1 MSKEKTSFGQSDI
14 VRLSDE
20 DAATELLE
28 RAVTGLW
35 EVVNE
40 LTRFRRTT
48 RQNYRVTIF
57 GSARLKPGT
66 PAYDGVKQLA
76 AELTKM
82 GCDIISGGGPGLMQ
96 AANEGAQ
103 SIEKATHRSVGIRV
117 ELPFEQE
124 ELLERAVTG
133 LWEVVNDLT
142 RFRRTTRQ
150 NYRVTIFGSARLKS
164 GTPPYDGVKQLA
176 AELTKMGCD
185 IISGGGPGLMQAANE
200 GAQSIEKATHRSVG
214 IRVELPFEQEI
225 NPFVGQAYEH
235 RTFFSRLHHFMIISD
250 AFVVVPGG
258 IGTLLELSLAWQL
271 LQVRKLY
278 NTPLILV
285 GKMWAELVEWSRRSM
300 LQKGNELAS
309 EIDFT
314 IPHCV
319 NTIDECR
326 RAHPRKP
333 RRLAR
338 RAEDD
343 VDSRS
348 LIRGLR

>member
-103 SIEKATHRSVGIRV
+103 SIEKAI
-117 ELPFEQE
+117 
-124 ELLERAVTG
+124 
-133 LWEVVNDLT
+133 
-142 RFRRTTRQ
+142 
-150 NYRVTIFGSARLKS
+150 
-164 GTPPYDGVKQLA
+164 
-176 AELTKMGCD
+176 
-185 IISGGGPGLMQAANE
+185 
-200 GAQSIEKATHRSVG
+200 HRSVG

-250 AFVVVPGG
+250 AFVVV
-258 IGTLLELSLAWQL
+258 
-271 LQVRKLY
+271 QV
-278 NTPLILV
+278 
-285 GKMWAELVEWSRRSM
+285 
-300 LQKGNELAS
+300 AS
-309 EIDFT
+309 ELCWSCRSHGNCFKSASFT
-314 IPHCV
+314 TRLSFLWEKCGPSSLNGDAARCS
-319 NTIDECR
+319 
-326 RAHPRKP
+326 RKATNSQ
-333 RRLAR
+333 AR
-338 RAEDD
+338 SILKFRIA
-343 VDSRS
+343 
-348 LIRGLR
+348 

>member
-1 MSKEKTSFGQSDI
+1 MNQSKPVFGQSDI

-20 DAATELLE
+20 DAAVALLE
-28 RAVTGLW
+28 KAVTGLW

-66 PAYDGVKQLA
+66 PAYEGVKQLA

-96 AANEGAQ
+96 AANEGALSVQ
-103 SIEKATHRSVGIRV
+103 PDALHRSVGIRV

-124 ELLERAVTG
+124 V
-133 LWEVVNDLT
+133 
-142 RFRRTTRQ
+142 
-150 NYRVTIFGSARLKS
+150 
-164 GTPPYDGVKQLA
+164 
-176 AELTKMGCD
+176 
-185 IISGGGPGLMQAANE
+185 
-200 GAQSIEKATHRSVG
+200 
-214 IRVELPFEQEI
+214 

-235 RTFFSRLHHFMIISD
+235 RTFFSRLHHFMIASD

-271 LQVRKLY
+271 LQVRRLY

-285 GKMWAELVEWSRRSM
+285 GKMWAELVEWARQTM
-300 LQKGNELAS
+300 LIKERELAS

-319 NTIDECR
+319 GTIEETV
-326 RAHPRKP
+326 A
-333 RRLAR
+333 
-338 RAEDD
+338 
-343 VDSRS
+343 
-348 LIRGLR
+348 LIRENRAAWLAAQTQKSAKE

>member
-1 MSKEKTSFGQSDI
+1 MSKQKPSFGQSDI

-20 DAATELLE
+20 DAAVELLE

-66 PAYDGVKQLA
+66 IVYDQVKQLA
-76 AELTKM
+76 AELTEM

-96 AANEGAQ
+96 AANEGAL
-103 SIEKATHRSVGIRV
+103 SIGPEALKRSVGIRV

-124 ELLERAVTG
+124 L
-133 LWEVVNDLT
+133 
-142 RFRRTTRQ
+142 
-150 NYRVTIFGSARLKS
+150 
-164 GTPPYDGVKQLA
+164 
-176 AELTKMGCD
+176 
-185 IISGGGPGLMQAANE
+185 
-200 GAQSIEKATHRSVG
+200 
-214 IRVELPFEQEI
+214 
-225 NPFVGQAYEH
+225 NPFVGQAYQH
-235 RTFFSRLHHFMIISD
+235 RTFFSRLHHFMIVSD

-258 IGTLLELSLAWQL
+258 IGSLLEMSLAWQL

-285 GKMWAELVEWSRRSM
+285 GKMWPELIEWGRRSM
-300 LQKGNELAS
+300 LHKGSELAS

-319 NTIDECR
+319 NTIDETVAIIR
-326 RAHPRKP
+326 ENRAAW
-333 RRLAR
+333 LASQPPAR
-338 RAEDD
+338 
-343 VDSRS
+343 
-348 LIRGLR
+348 

>member
-1 MSKEKTSFGQSDI
+1 MPNTTNHNMSKQKPSFGQSDI

-20 DAATELLE
+20 DAAVELLE

-66 PAYDGVKQLA
+66 IVYDQVKQLA
-76 AELTKM
+76 AELTEM

-96 AANEGAQ
+96 AANEGAL
-103 SIEKATHRSVGIRV
+103 SIGPEALKRSVGIRV
-117 ELPFEQE
+117 ELPFEQK
-124 ELLERAVTG
+124 L
-133 LWEVVNDLT
+133 
-142 RFRRTTRQ
+142 
-150 NYRVTIFGSARLKS
+150 
-164 GTPPYDGVKQLA
+164 
-176 AELTKMGCD
+176 
-185 IISGGGPGLMQAANE
+185 
-200 GAQSIEKATHRSVG
+200 
-214 IRVELPFEQEI
+214 
-225 NPFVGQAYEH
+225 NPFVGQAYQH
-235 RTFFSRLHHFMIISD
+235 RTFFSRLHHFMIVSD

-258 IGTLLELSLAWQL
+258 IGSLLEMSLAWQL

-285 GKMWAELVEWSRRSM
+285 GKMWPELIEWGRRSM
-300 LQKGNELAS
+300 LHKGSELAS

-319 NTIDECR
+319 NTIDETVAIIR
-326 RAHPRKP
+326 ENRAAW
-333 RRLAR
+333 LASQPPAR
-338 RAEDD
+338 
-343 VDSRS
+343 
-348 LIRGLR
+348 

>member
-1 MSKEKTSFGQSDI
+1 MSKQKPSFGQSDI

-20 DAATELLE
+20 DAAVELLE

-66 PAYDGVKQLA
+66 IVYDQVKQLA
-76 AELTKM
+76 AELTEM
-82 GCDIISGGGPGLMQ
+82 GCNIISGGGPGLMQ
-96 AANEGAQ
+96 AANEGAL
-103 SIEKATHRSVGIRV
+103 SIGPEALKRSVGIRV

-124 ELLERAVTG
+124 L
-133 LWEVVNDLT
+133 
-142 RFRRTTRQ
+142 
-150 NYRVTIFGSARLKS
+150 
-164 GTPPYDGVKQLA
+164 
-176 AELTKMGCD
+176 
-185 IISGGGPGLMQAANE
+185 
-200 GAQSIEKATHRSVG
+200 
-214 IRVELPFEQEI
+214 
-225 NPFVGQAYEH
+225 NPFVGQAYQH
-235 RTFFSRLHHFMIISD
+235 RTFFSRLHHFMIVSD

-258 IGTLLELSLAWQL
+258 IGSLLEMSLAWQL

-285 GKMWAELVEWSRRSM
+285 GKMWPELIEWGRRSM
-300 LQKGNELAS
+300 LHKGSEFAS

-319 NTIDECR
+319 NTIDETVAIIR
-326 RAHPRKP
+326 ENRAAW
-333 RRLAR
+333 LASQPPAR
-338 RAEDD
+338 
-343 VDSRS
+343 
-348 LIRGLR
+348 

>member
-1 MSKEKTSFGQSDI
+1 MPNTTNHNMSKQKPSFGQSDI

-20 DAATELLE
+20 DAAVELLE
-28 RAVTGLW
+28 RALTGLW

-66 PAYDGVKQLA
+66 IVYDQVKQLA
-76 AELTKM
+76 AELTEM

-96 AANEGAQ
+96 AANEGAL
-103 SIEKATHRSVGIRV
+103 SIGPEALKRSVGIRV

-124 ELLERAVTG
+124 L
-133 LWEVVNDLT
+133 
-142 RFRRTTRQ
+142 
-150 NYRVTIFGSARLKS
+150 
-164 GTPPYDGVKQLA
+164 
-176 AELTKMGCD
+176 
-185 IISGGGPGLMQAANE
+185 
-200 GAQSIEKATHRSVG
+200 
-214 IRVELPFEQEI
+214 
-225 NPFVGQAYEH
+225 NPFVGQAYQH
-235 RTFFSRLHHFMIISD
+235 RTFFSRLHHFMIVSD

-258 IGTLLELSLAWQL
+258 IGSLLEMSLAWQL

-285 GKMWAELVEWSRRSM
+285 GKMWPELIEWGRRSM
-300 LQKGNELAS
+300 LHKGSELAS

-319 NTIDECR
+319 NTIDETVAIIR
-326 RAHPRKP
+326 ENRAAW
-333 RRLAR
+333 LASQPPAR
-338 RAEDD
+338 
-343 VDSRS
+343 
-348 LIRGLR
+348 

>member
-1 MSKEKTSFGQSDI
+1 MSQQKPSFGQSDI

-20 DAATELLE
+20 DAAVELLE

-66 PAYDGVKQLA
+66 IVYDQVKQLA
-76 AELTKM
+76 AELTEM

-96 AANEGAQ
+96 AANEGAL
-103 SIEKATHRSVGIRV
+103 SIGPEALKRSVGIRV
-117 ELPFEQE
+117 ELPFEQK
-124 ELLERAVTG
+124 L
-133 LWEVVNDLT
+133 
-142 RFRRTTRQ
+142 
-150 NYRVTIFGSARLKS
+150 
-164 GTPPYDGVKQLA
+164 
-176 AELTKMGCD
+176 
-185 IISGGGPGLMQAANE
+185 
-200 GAQSIEKATHRSVG
+200 
-214 IRVELPFEQEI
+214 
-225 NPFVGQAYEH
+225 NPFVGQAYQH
-235 RTFFSRLHHFMIISD
+235 RTFFSRLHHFMIVSD

-258 IGTLLELSLAWQL
+258 IGSLLEMSLAWQL

-285 GKMWAELVEWSRRSM
+285 GKMWPELIEWGRRSM
-300 LQKGNELAS
+300 LHKGSELAS

-319 NTIDECR
+319 NTIDETVAIIR
-326 RAHPRKP
+326 ENRAAW
-333 RRLAR
+333 LASQPPAR
-338 RAEDD
+338 
-343 VDSRS
+343 
-348 LIRGLR
+348 